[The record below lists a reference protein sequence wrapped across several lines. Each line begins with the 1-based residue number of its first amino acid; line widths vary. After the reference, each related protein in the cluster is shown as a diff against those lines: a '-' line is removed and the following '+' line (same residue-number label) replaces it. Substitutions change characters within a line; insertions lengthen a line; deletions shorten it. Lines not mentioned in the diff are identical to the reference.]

1 VAAYV
6 APGGARAASAGTY
19 ILYASHIAAMAP
31 ATNLGAATPVA
42 IGTSGGSKPEEPVKG
57 ESAKNKKKGAAKDA
71 PQLPDTMTRKQVND
85 AAAYIRGLAQ
95 LRGRNADWA
104 ERAVREAVSLS
115 ADEAAREH
123 VIDLIARDIT
133 ALVAAVDGREVKVRE
148 HTVKL
153 ALAGATVETFAP
165 DWRTKFLSVLAN
177 PSLALILLVVGIYGL
192 WFEFSNPGF
201 VFPGVMGAICI
212 LLAMFALQL
221 LPVNYAGL
229 ALVVLGI
236 AFMIAEVFLP
246 AYGSL
251 GIGGAIAFVAGAIF
265 LIDSEVPGFGVP
277 IPLIAGLAI
286 ASAAFIMLVGSMAAR
301 ARRRP
306 IVAGRELLIGSTG
319 EVIEGAAGESWARV
333 SGETWRVR
341 SGAQLPPGT
350 RIRVTAVDGLT
361 LEVTPEGEKG

>member
-1 VAAYV
+1 
-6 APGGARAASAGTY
+6 
-19 ILYASHIAAMAP
+19 
-31 ATNLGAATPVA
+31 
-42 IGTSGGSKPEEPVKG
+42 
-57 ESAKNKKKGAAKDA
+57 
-71 PQLPDTMTRKQVND
+71 MTRKQVND

-153 ALAGATVETFAP
+153 ALAGAAVETFAP